1 MSATDLS
8 VSPGGSAGGVSAGS
22 SGQEVDSGNGEMRSP
37 VAATLDPTKTPTLPG
52 LPGLPSNMARSIL
65 ENMVASRLR
74 ANLEQSKNMQNNTEK
89 PQIQPNGLPPAFG
102 HGLGQ
107 LGPLM
112 PFGQGFPGLATGMG
126 QVNPLVTAQQ
136 NAVAAAAAAQ
146 ARNSDTSTLY
156 QPAVKRRRRGYGSE
170 VRFLVFDKF
179 QFLNKEIFNKKNFF
193 FEKIEF
199 FEEIQFFEK

>member
-37 VAATLDPTKTPTLPG
+37 VAANIDPTKTPTLPG

-74 ANLEQSKNMQNNTEK
+74 ANLEQSKAAANNNEK
-89 PQIQPNGLPPAFG
+89 PQIQPNGLPPAF
-102 HGLGQ
+102 HNGLGQ

-112 PFGQGFPGLATGMG
+112 PFGQGFPGLTNGMVG
-126 QVNPLVTAQQ
+126 QVNPLASITAQQ

-170 VRFLVFDKF
+170 V
-179 QFLNKEIFNKKNFF
+179 
-193 FEKIEF
+193 KI
-199 FEEIQFFEK
+199 QKQTLLSH